1 MKIKIML
8 LVLVITAT
16 TQAQNFGIKGGLNL
30 SNLTNFDKSFED
42 EVESESIRTSF
53 HIGIYNEIKVTDRFS
68 IQPEVVYS
76 SQGVNNEANGIDG
89 KVQLDYINIPVML
102 KFYLADSFY
111 LEAGPQIG
119 FLVNDEIEVGAIN
132 FSDNEDVFNKVD
144 YSLDLGL
151 GFKISENV
159 SLNARY
165 GFGLNG
171 VFDSSDNYEDNNPKN
186 SVFAASIAF
195 GL

>member
-1 MKIKIML
+1 M
-8 LVLVITAT
+8 V
-16 TQAQNFGIKGGLNL
+16 
-30 SNLTNFDKSFED
+30 
-42 EVESESIRTSF
+42 
-53 HIGIYNEIKVTDRFS
+53 
-68 IQPEVVYS
+68 
-76 SQGVNNEANGIDG
+76 
-89 KVQLDYINIPVML
+89 
-102 KFYLADSFY
+102 
-111 LEAGPQIG
+111 

-132 FSDNEDVFNKVD
+132 FSDNEDLFNKVD

-171 VFDSSDNYEDNNPKN
+171 VFDSSENDNNPKN